1 MEFRLKKWID
11 NALNLSFKLIFDED
25 IDLLEK
31 YLKELNAA
39 NKAVNSRVD
48 NLVLNSGGDSPN
60 EVVDARTNLGGR
72 IYDTLESRLNNDS
85 SEVASKFEQTNER
98 LDAVEVSNAEIEQT
112 LKELYGEATQNL
124 SINVSKAKGN
134 DETGDGSYNNPYQ
147 TIQKAANSIPKI
159 VSGIDIEIICEPDS
173 YDEDVVIEAIYGAK
187 YVTVR
192 GSNSG
197 VVDALTTDTGFSFRS
212 IIFSSIAGQCVVE
225 GLTQSSNITTN
236 ENIIYFLRVGYG
248 SVSNCR
254 FATSLKS
261 TEKRTIYYN
270 QSDGGVAHNY
280 FKDQNVILRS
290 EFNSCPIFY
299 ASNVTAGTS
308 NVGVSVYMSDLRLS
322 NSAPIIKATTP
333 QKIEDG
339 GQII

>member
-1 MEFRLKKWID
+1 MAVFLDRWGNVL
-11 NALNLSFKLIFDED
+11 FDTNKE
-25 IDLLEK
+25 IAFNNNMTKIENGFLEQTV
-31 YLKELNAA
+31 
-39 NKAVNSRVD
+39 AVSDTNRRID

-60 EVVDARTNLGGR
+60 EVVDARTSLNGQ
-72 IYDTLESRLNNDS
+72 IYETLEARLNGDS
-85 SEVASKFEQTNER
+85 SAISNSLADTNER
-98 LDAVEVSNAEIEQT
+98 LENVENSNASLEQK
-112 LKELYGEATQNL
+112 LEELYGEATQNMF
-124 SINVSKAKGN
+124 IYVSKARGSDEAGN
-134 DETGDGSYNNPYQ
+134 GSFDNPYQ

-159 VSGIDIEIICEPDS
+159 VSGIDIEIICEPDN
-173 YDEDVVIEAIYGAK
+173 YDEDVIIEAIYGAK

-192 GSNSG
+192 GSNSE
-197 VVDALTTDTGFSFRS
+197 VVDALTTDTGFYCKS
-212 IIFSSIAGQCVVE
+212 ILFSSISGQCVVK
-225 GLTQSSNITTN
+225 GLTQSSNITTS

-322 NSAPIIKATTP
+322 DSAPAIKATTP
-333 QKIEDG
+333 QKTEDG